1 WRPYFSLWGRLH
13 AGRRSFGERRCFGP
27 TTVGRDKPGPTQVS
41 SGPHDAPGSPTSP
54 CGAGF
59 TPAGGVS
66 ASDGVSGP
74 PPSAGI
80 NPAPHRYRP
89 ALTMPLAAPLLPV
102 GPASRRPAEFR
113 RATVFRA
120 HRRLPGSPRP
130 HAALAR
136 PSRCPWQPHFSLWGR
151 LHAGR
156 RSFGERRCFG
166 PTAVCRDKPG
176 PTQV

>member
-1 WRPYFSLWGRLH
+1 TRPHTGIVRPSRCPWQPHFSLWGRLH

-27 TTVGRDKPGPTQVS
+27 TAVCRDNPGPTQVS
-41 SGPHDAPGSPTSP
+41 CGPRDAPGGPTSP

-113 RATVFRA
+113 RATM
-120 HRRLPGSPRP
+120 
-130 HAALAR
+130 
-136 PSRCPWQPHFSLWGR
+136 
-151 LHAGR
+151 
-156 RSFGERRCFG
+156 FG
-166 PTAVCRDKPG
+166 PTAVGRDKPG
-176 PTQV
+176 PTQIPSGTCDAPWRPHLTPVGPA

>member
-1 WRPYFSLWGRLH
+1 WRPHLSLWGRLH
-13 AGRRSFGERRCFGP
+13 AGGLSFGERRCFGP

-80 NPAPHRYRP
+80 NPAPHR
-89 ALTMPLAAPLLPV
+89 
-102 GPASRRPAEFR
+102 RRPAVSGHL
-113 RATVFRA
+113 A
-120 HRRLPGSPRP
+120 GP
-130 HAALAR
+130 HLTGALATR
-136 PSRCPWQPHFSLWGR
+136 
-151 LHAGR
+151 
-156 RSFGERRCFG
+156 
-166 PTAVCRDKPG
+166 
-176 PTQV
+176 